1 MFDGTVCMLQET
13 CPKFMGL
20 VGSGSG
26 CALFCVGAP
35 FGWFNRKPAIAGSP
49 NVDTNHSLFS
59 VVLHP
64 PRCWIPGH
72 GDDASYALL
81 EVADMLSYTDNFK
94 EENKAICTNS
104 SPISSPDKLGVD

>member
-1 MFDGTVCMLQET
+1 MAQFVCCKRHVPNLWAWLDLGLDVLCFVSGPRLAGLIGNLPSQGPLMLIQT
-13 CPKFMGL
+13 
-20 VGSGSG
+20 
-26 CALFCVGAP
+26 
-35 FGWFNRKPAIAGSP
+35 I
-49 NVDTNHSLFS
+49 SLFS